1 MGSYQH
7 EVPKSRV
14 NITLDVDTGGAKKT
28 LELPLKLLVMGD
40 YSNGKGS
47 GRIAERERI
56 SIDKFNLDS
65 VLADLSP
72 RLQTSVENTLK
83 KDGSETAID
92 LTFDSFK
99 SFSPEE
105 VARQIPQVNNMLA
118 MRNLLKDLKSNVLD
132 NAKFR
137 RELERIVQNQP
148 ELEKIKE
155 ELKAIAPLNADEA
168 GPSEEAGE
176 AEEGVDEKA

>member
-28 LELPLKLLVMGD
+28 LELPLKMLVLGD
-40 YSNGKGS
+40 YSNGKGE
-47 GRIAERERI
+47 GRILERERI
-56 SIDKFNLDS
+56 SIDKNNLDS
-65 VLADLSP
+65 VLGTLSP
-72 RLQTSVENTLK
+72 RVEATVENTLK
-83 KDGSETAID
+83 KDGSDIKVD
-92 LTFDSFK
+92 LTFDSYK
-99 SFSPEE
+99 AFSPEE

-132 NAKFR
+132 NARFR

-148 ELEKIKE
+148 ELEQVMG
-155 ELKAIAPLNADEA
+155 ELKEAAPLNTDTA
-168 GPSEEAGE
+168 SE
-176 AEEGVDEKA
+176 